1 MRREISSKNKDFQ
14 AVLRQKQ
21 PDANLA
27 MIKWTNSV
35 HQTSLKPT
43 WKTLLLV
50 LRLINLDHFAEQI
63 NTYLSGGAVK
73 QLSAASKEQESK
85 RIRTQ
90 AGPASVGLGT
100 LTRIITVVYSVRPSM
115 VWGGGWWG
123 LIGSPSFHSHAYFVY
138 CRVAFS
144 QQLESKLS

>member
-1 MRREISSKNKDFQ
+1 MRKEINSRNKDFQ

-27 MIKWTNSV
+27 MIKWTSSV

-50 LRLINLDHFAEQI
+50 LHLIGLDYLAEEI
-63 NTYLSGGAVK
+63 NAHLSGGAVK

-85 RIRTQ
+85 RIT
-90 AGPASVGLGT
+90 VG
-100 LTRIITVVYSVRPSM
+100 
-115 VWGGGWWG
+115 
-123 LIGSPSFHSHAYFVY
+123 
-138 CRVAFS
+138 
-144 QQLESKLS
+144 E